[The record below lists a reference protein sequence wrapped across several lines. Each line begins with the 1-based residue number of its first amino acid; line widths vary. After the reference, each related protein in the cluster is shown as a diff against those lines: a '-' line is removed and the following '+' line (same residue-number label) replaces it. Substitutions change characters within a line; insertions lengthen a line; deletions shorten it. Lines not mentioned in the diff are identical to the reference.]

1 MLRNGLVAE
10 YLFDGNAE
18 DSSGHEHHGRVEG
31 ATPTTNRFDEPNRAL
46 AFSGKGDFVVLEYP
60 TLLNP
65 EAFSISIWARYDE
78 SAVMNWWNNAII
90 SQDDNGRRPDHEG
103 RVFQLSTMGYNVRIH
118 LMKQAPDVTANHPV
132 QRGVWYHLGV
142 VYDGAYYTF
151 YLNGEAQARQEHT
164 FRPHAEEPIFVGKKN
179 SAEPRFYFHGAL
191 DDLRI
196 YNRAL
201 AEEELTALYTEHGYI
216 GSPFAASPAPAKKRS
231 STHSKVLKKPI

>member
-18 DSSGHEHHGRVEG
+18 DSSGYGHHGRLEG
-31 ATPTTNRFDEPNRAL
+31 PVATTNRFDEPNRAL
-46 AFSGKGDFVVLEYP
+46 AFSGKGDFVVLEHP
-60 TLLNP
+60 TLLSP

-78 SAVMNWWNNAII
+78 SATMNWWNNAVI
-90 SQDDNGRRPDHEG
+90 SQDDNGRRPDHAG

-132 QRGVWYHLGV
+132 QRGVWYHLAAS
-142 VYDGAYYTF
+142 YDGTQFTLYM
-151 YLNGEAQARQEHT
+151 NGEVQSTQEHT
-164 FRPHAEEPIFVGKKN
+164 FRPHAEEPIFIGKKN

-196 YNRAL
+196 YNRAVSP
-201 AEEELTALYTEHGYI
+201 EEVMALYTENGYT
-216 GSPFAASPAPAKKRS
+216 GLPLAPPPGKKSANRSAK
-231 STHSKVLKKPI
+231 SKLLTKPL